1 MPDENEMRPNAAHS
15 SPRRWLANRSLLA
28 LFALGAV
35 SLVLYGTIDRAG
47 KKEPSGSGGRCAA
60 SQSMARLTQ
69 PFARGEL
76 AALVPTQSSTPM
88 AQLSFAGPGGEGLSL
103 ERFAGRVVLL
113 NLWATWCLPCRAEMP
128 ALDRLEAARGG
139 EKFEVVAIN
148 IDTARLERREAFL
161 KEAGVERLRFYSDKS
176 AVVFQELKAAGKASG
191 LPTTV
196 LIGPDGCDIATMAG
210 AAEWD
215 SEEAKNLIS
224 KLLENL
230 RNNQDLTPNGPS

>member
-1 MPDENEMRPNAAHS
+1 
-15 SPRRWLANRSLLA
+15 
-28 LFALGAV
+28 
-35 SLVLYGTIDRAG
+35 
-47 KKEPSGSGGRCAA
+47 
-60 SQSMARLTQ
+60 
-69 PFARGEL
+69 
-76 AALVPTQSSTPM
+76 M
-88 AQLSFAGPGGEGLSL
+88 AQLSFAGPGGECLSL
-103 ERFAGRVVLL
+103 ERFAGRVARL

>member
-1 MPDENEMRPNAAHS
+1 MPDENEMRPKAAHS
-15 SPRRWLANRSLLA
+15 SPRRWFANRSLLA

-35 SLVLYGTIDRAG
+35 SLVLYGTMDRTG
-47 KKEPSGSGGRCAA
+47 KEERSGSGGRCAA
-60 SQSMARLTQ
+60 SQTMARLTQ

-76 AALVPTQSSTPM
+76 AALVPANRSAPM
-88 AQLSFAGPGGEGLSL
+88 AQLSFSGPGGESLSL
-103 ERFAGRVVLL
+103 ERFAGRIVLL

-139 EKFEVVAIN
+139 EGFEVVAIN

-176 AVVFQELKAAGKASG
+176 AVVFQVLKATGKASG

-215 SEEAKNLIS
+215 SEEAKDLIS
-224 KLLENL
+224 KLLINL
-230 RNNQDLTPNGPS
+230 DNNGISNSAGPS